1 MYIYIHFYKET
12 HTYIYICIY
21 THVYICIYMHTF
33 FVFAISNR
41 KTNTSE
47 LLLIK
52 YIKITK
58 HNHINTKNFAI
69 LIYFILV
76 LVFLQI

>member
-1 MYIYIHFYKET
+1 M
-12 HTYIYICIY
+12 
-21 THVYICIYMHTF
+21 
-33 FVFAISNR
+33 SNR

-69 LIYFILV
+69 LIGFIDNNSLV